1 MLPKCWL
8 LRKFLWP
15 IAHTAR
21 KTRYF
26 MKLNLLNSFWDH
38 VLIISQE
45 CTKIPCWAGL
55 FRKSAAFAW
64 HNQKLTTLERF
75 LPALFI
81 SSLLDC
87 ICLWNG
93 KVCDQ
98 TCADPLADG
107 RCREGGKEGKVPE
120 LPCGTSTPILTES
133 GHLYEGS
140 LPLFSPRLEEIYP
153 KAVASSSGFF
163 GGGEG
168 RGVDL
173 Y

>member
-163 GGGEG
+163 LGGEG